1 MMLLFCSRD
10 KKQEAIDNWADPYDL
25 REDARRSAGRGIV
38 SNRGLM
44 PYRKKDV
51 RNPRV
56 HMRHKYEKA
65 MTKRRALVREYKGK
79 DDQYAGE
86 KTGIKTNVSRS
97 VKLK

>member
-1 MMLLFCSRD
+1 M
-10 KKQEAIDNWADPYDL
+10 
-25 REDARRSAGRGIV
+25 
-38 SNRGLM
+38 SNRGLV
-44 PYRKKDV
+44 PYRKKEM

-86 KTGIKTNVSRS
+86 KTGIKTHIARS
-97 VKLK
+97 VKLS